1 MNLISGRKVGGSGR
15 PINTFFCWAGLL
27 VLAAGCATTP
37 AEKQAKQEAKEM
49 SVVRLFT
56 EVRDE
61 SMAGSKASLP
71 RSNPMEIKIDK
82 EPFADERDVAR
93 AAVVNAVGGF
103 AIRLELTSHG
113 RMTLEQASVTHAGLR
128 LVAFGQWSLNKEE
141 SVQRWLAAPVMKT
154 ALRAGVVVFTPD
166 LSREEADRFVRGLN
180 NVAIKLENQAK
191 PKKTKEAE
199 PDKKKSEKQ
208 KKKEEAKK
216 EKPSAAEETIK
227 EFENR
232 RQ

>member
-1 MNLISGRKVGGSGR
+1 MGGSGR
-15 PINTFFCWAGLL
+15 PINTFFRWVALVGLL
-27 VLAAGCATTP
+27 AGCASTP
-37 AEKQAKQEAKEM
+37 ADKKSKEEAKDM

-61 SMAGSKASLP
+61 SMPGSKAALP

-93 AAVVNAVGGF
+93 ADVIKSVGGF
-103 AIRLELTSHG
+103 SIRIELTSHG

-128 LVAFGQWSLNKEE
+128 LVAFGQWSINKEE
-141 SVQRWLAAPVMKT
+141 SVQRWLAAPVMKS
-154 ALRAGVVVFTPD
+154 ALRTGVVVFTPD

-191 PKKTKEAE
+191 PKKAKEPAPE
-199 PDKKKSEKQ
+199 KKKTEKQ